1 MRRLNGPK
9 VREIRYRSVRRHK
22 RAESA
27 LPEGAE
33 GVGVECALERRWVHD
48 GNLLLMKDSA
58 EHSG

>member
-9 VREIRYRSVRRHK
+9 VREIRSRSVRLHK

-33 GVGVECALERRWVHD
+33 GLSVESAL
-48 GNLLLMKDSA
+48 GTGGKCMM
-58 EHSG
+58 GIFY